1 MSQINK
7 LSALLAS
14 DAIKQVADTG
24 VDQLAIA
31 GLRVQPFRAA
41 LGLLL
46 AGIRVKKMLGG
57 SSQAPRRK
65 SGGGRR
71 PKPCRRAPRTAQS
84 GKGGSYHG

>member
-46 AGIRVKKMLGG
+46 AGMRLKSYSERSKK
-57 SSQAPRRK
+57 AVRRK
-65 SGGGRR
+65 PEGCRPQTARR
-71 PKPCRRAPRTAQS
+71 TPVVPQLR
-84 GKGGSYHG
+84 KGGSHHG